1 MWFSIYV
8 SVVLFMR
15 HAVCPYASRFMQS
28 GGCWLLRL
36 AWPAISLHLH
46 ALHAASRLI
55 DGSIDLDRDEQE
67 GIIISGRRYDG
78 GEARRARRRS
88 SSSSSLLCC
97 PYVPVPLLLRG
108 VLSCVLFSVDV
119 PHLHLLQRR
128 PASSPSSSSYLLSRP
143 HIVRR
148 ATADLSAFDL
158 TPAAHLDP
166 PRYNLALG
174 GAPAPQPQ
182 QAHRPPLPRPAGVAA
197 HAYYYEGQA
206 SRRLADADADADA
219 APPDFFQDTGGESTT
234 TLNPA
239 FSGDAPLVGGVAAAG
254 FRRESAGHTSSS

>member
-1 MWFSIYV
+1 
-8 SVVLFMR
+8 
-15 HAVCPYASRFMQS
+15 
-28 GGCWLLRL
+28 
-36 AWPAISLHLH
+36 
-46 ALHAASRLI
+46 
-55 DGSIDLDRDEQE
+55 
-67 GIIISGRRYDG
+67 
-78 GEARRARRRS
+78 
-88 SSSSSLLCC
+88 
-97 PYVPVPLLLRG
+97 VPVPLLLRG

-128 PASSPSSSSYLLSRP
+128 PASSPSSSSYLLCPGTTSSAAPPPTSPPSTSRRP
-143 HIVRR
+143 R
-148 ATADLSAFDL
+148 
-158 TPAAHLDP
+158 AHLDP